1 MQVRSGLY
9 SRAISFYEQ
18 TVSNWSNPP
27 WRISS
32 ARPINVN
39 PLVFIGSN
47 VPIDQTGI
55 DYSPVFTLGFAM
67 ATDQTGQVIFDQV
80 ITLDRYSLTA
90 VPFIGGRAA
99 TINFGRINFIRVLE
113 RQINTQ
119 NYQGYI
125 YLPALEFLLSGT
137 IDDVSYSISL
147 GSWYNLYPQSAPN
160 IEQNQ
165 PPPNS
170 SITTENSLGVFFKGL
185 VKADINNIFY
195 DENNQWNM
203 ILTHTPAFSLNGSTN
218 PNRLNIASM
227 GLSYTLQLLTRDYG
241 GSLSFSTSYSPQGLN
256 AVFENNSLGKI
267 GLFTALNFYHQVGW
281 QFYGSLSW
289 GDTNFYYLESTYNLL
304 RDEQWGTI
312 SLGPY
317 ASNYVTATR
326 GFNSQVQDNNYG
338 GVLLYT
344 LPNSGL
350 SLRARLG
357 TGETGF
363 RGEININGQ
372 IKF

>member
-1 MQVRSGLY
+1 
-9 SRAISFYEQ
+9 
-18 TVSNWSNPP
+18 
-27 WRISS
+27 
-32 ARPINVN
+32 
-39 PLVFIGSN
+39 
-47 VPIDQTGI
+47 
-55 DYSPVFTLGFAM
+55 
-67 ATDQTGQVIFDQV
+67 
-80 ITLDRYSLTA
+80 
-90 VPFIGGRAA
+90 
-99 TINFGRINFIRVLE
+99 
-113 RQINTQ
+113 
-119 NYQGYI
+119 
-125 YLPALEFLLSGT
+125 
-137 IDDVSYSISL
+137 
-147 GSWYNLYPQSAPN
+147 
-160 IEQNQ
+160 
-165 PPPNS
+165 
-170 SITTENSLGVFFKGL
+170 
-185 VKADINNIFY
+185 KADINNIFY